1 MTLWHPTTLK
11 KIFSPALFAP
21 VHYFAHLAA
30 CSQATIELY
39 CNYSR
44 QSYRNRYV
52 IYGANGP
59 LALSVPVVKA
69 SGKKTLTKDVRVSY
83 DTPWNEVHWK
93 SIEAAYNSSP
103 YYLYYKDDIE
113 PLFTKKWDFLRDLNE
128 AALSVTMECTGVDT
142 PVLYST
148 DYHSEYAFKEDL
160 REVIHPKIDFQTDG
174 DFVPL
179 PYRQVFGIGKPFI
192 PNLSI
197 LDLIFNKGPESLLVL
212 RDSIRPV

>member
-1 MTLWHPTTLK
+1 MK
-11 KIFSPALFAP
+11 KIFSSALFAP
-21 VHYFAHLAA
+21 VQYFAHLAA
-30 CSQATIELY
+30 CSQATLELY

-44 QSYRNRYV
+44 QSYRNRYI

-59 LALSVPVVKA
+59 LPLSVPVVKVP
-69 SGKKTLTKDVRVSY
+69 GKKTFTKDVRISY

-113 PLFTKKWDFLRDLNE
+113 PLFTHKWDFLKDLNE
-128 AALSVTMECTGVDT
+128 AALRITMDCTGVDT
-142 PVLYST
+142 PVAYSE
-148 DYHSEYAFKEDL
+148 DFHPEYPSMKDL
-160 REVIHPKIDFQTDG
+160 REVIHPKIGILADTDFMAQ
-174 DFVPL
+174 
-179 PYRQVFGIGKPFI
+179 PYRQVFGPGKSFI

-212 RDSIRPV
+212 RDSIRH

>member
-1 MTLWHPTTLK
+1 MK
-11 KIFSPALFAP
+11 KIFSSALFAP

-30 CSQATIELY
+30 CSQAVIELH
-39 CNYSR
+39 CHYSR

-59 LALSVPVVKA
+59 MPLTVPVVKE
-69 SGKKTLTKDVRVSY
+69 SGKKTATKEVRVSY

-113 PLFTKKWDFLRDLNE
+113 PLFTKKWDLLSDLNAE
-128 AALSVTMECTGVDT
+128 ALRITMECTGVDT
-142 PVLYST
+142 PITYSRE
-148 DYHSEYAFKEDL
+148 YHSGNTEMLDL
-160 REVIHPKIDFQTDG
+160 REVIHPKKDFHTDKQ
-174 DFVPL
+174 FL
-179 PYRQVFGIGKPFI
+179 PRQYRQVFGIEKPFV

-212 RDSIRPV
+212 RDSLTVINHNGRPI

>member
-1 MTLWHPTTLK
+1 LK
-11 KIFSPALFAP
+11 KIFSSALFAP
-21 VHYFAHLAA
+21 VQYFAHLTAS
-30 CSQATIELY
+30 SQAIIEAY

-44 QSYRNRYV
+44 QSYRNRYL

-59 LALSVPVVKA
+59 LPLSVPVVKV
-69 SGKKTLTKDVRVSY
+69 SGKKTRTRDVRVSY

-113 PLFTKKWDFLRDLNE
+113 PLFAKKWDFLKDLNA
-128 AALSVTMECTGVDT
+128 AALRITMECTGVDT
-142 PVLYST
+142 PVIYSEEFQL
-148 DYHSEYAFKEDL
+148 EYASVKDL
-160 REVIHPKIDFQTDG
+160 REVIHPKKDLLTDS
-174 DFVPL
+174 DFVPQ
-179 PYRQVFGIGKPFI
+179 PYRQVFGAGKSFI

-212 RDSIRPV
+212 RDSFRHDQ

>member
-1 MTLWHPTTLK
+1 MK
-11 KIFSPALFAP
+11 KIFSSALFAP
-21 VHYFAHLAA
+21 VQYFTHLEA

-44 QSYRNRYV
+44 QSFRNRYV

-59 LALSVPVVKA
+59 LALSVPVVKVP
-69 SGKKTLTKDVRVSY
+69 GKKIFTKDVRISY

-103 YYLYYKDDIE
+103 YYLYYKDEIE
-113 PLFTKKWDFLRDLNE
+113 PIFTKKWEFLKDLNE
-128 AALSVTMECTGVDT
+128 ASLRIAMECCDVHT
-142 PVLYST
+142 PITYT
-148 DYHSEYAFKEDL
+148 NDYHTVYDPSVQDL
-160 REVIHPKIDFQTDG
+160 RDIIHPKKDLTTDLA
-174 DFVPL
+174 FKPQN
-179 PYRQVFGIGKPFI
+179 YRQVFATGKNFI

-212 RDSIRPV
+212 RDSIWQD